1 MRISDWISDVCSS
14 DLCPEEGRSEE
25 GRSEEGASDEEEG
38 RRQARRQ
45 GGEARAGQ
53 GRREEGA
60 RHEDCEEGRQADRQ
74 DRVGREEGR
83 QGARPAQAGCC
94 REAGQGPCGSEAEAG
109 GRQTG
114 GRQAVRSEEHTSEL
128 QSLLPISSAVF

>member
-1 MRISDWISDVCSS
+1 MEFRVVLFRSEGGPEEG
-14 DLCPEEGRSEE
+14 CPEEGRSEE

-60 RHEDCEEGRQADRQ
+60 RHEDCEDGRQADRQ

-83 QGARPAQAGCC
+83 QGARPAPAGCC
-94 REAGQGPCGSEAEAG
+94 RDAGQGTCGPEADAG
-109 GRQTG
+109 GKAEERREG
-114 GRQAVRSEEHTSEL
+114 KEGVR
-128 QSLLPISSAVF
+128 ARR